1 MSKRSFLPPIDHLA
15 IVAGTLLLTL
25 FLVAS
30 DWLQRW
36 DNLIYDA
43 QLTLM
48 SRPAAVDT
56 VIVAIDD
63 ASLNALGRWPWT
75 RDIHGNLV
83 ERLSK
88 AGAKAIF
95 LDILFSEETPGQP
108 QQDQRLVEA
117 VRESGRVFLP
127 VVVEE
132 RGLGGQLVETLPFT
146 DLAAVARGLGH
157 AHMELETDGIV
168 RGVYLKEGV
177 GSPYWEQITISLLRW
192 LEPAVVEKLPGQR
205 NPNPNDLSP
214 FHVVRDHYILIPYS
228 GPPGHVPRLSYA
240 QVLQGQFSEEDVRG
254 RIVLVGATATG
265 LGDLLPTPLSGRYRP
280 MSGVEI
286 NAQLLDGLRRGL
298 TITRL
303 DRRWLMFGSAILVLI
318 PFLLFPRLSPRAVLA
333 AALGLLLGTL
343 LLSGLLLFQQLWFPP
358 ISALVGIMLSYPLWS
373 WRRLENTM
381 GYLNGELENLQ
392 AEPRL
397 VGYFGQSPELGE
409 GLEFLSQI
417 LPIDGW
423 RIEES
428 DGAMVSQQGAEPR
441 PPETPLSSWV
451 WTAEG
456 GSLWAQVTTTN
467 SLLLGLEW
475 GGENNPT
482 INEWEILNN
491 FLAQLRV
498 SFVSESDRAR
508 NTRELI
514 ERRIQ
519 QVKSASDQLCNIRR
533 LINDTLGQMEEGL
546 VVTSAI
552 GLVIMVNPRAA
563 KFLAGDES
571 GDLRGRPLLPLLSQ
585 LQIHS
590 DDSWTKILRAVLV
603 KGDSVQL
610 EASCTTGMT
619 LYIQLDPLALHDQ
632 TGRGMIINFSD
643 VTLLKRSERQRS
655 QALGFLSHDLRSP
668 ITSLLALLDSG
679 KRPMDRAGLMEIET
693 YARKTL
699 NLADDFLNLARA
711 ENADADNFS
720 DIDLISVAHNAVDEI
735 YSRARAKQIIIQR
748 KFEPEEVWL
757 CADAGL
763 LERAFINLLGNAV
776 KFSPQETSVT
786 FRIGRTQDGLQCEVL
801 DQGPG
806 ISIEEYES
814 IFTPYIQGNRTM
826 ANKRAGTGLGLAQVK
841 AVVEKHGGD
850 IQVRNGPEGGAWFT
864 LTIPLGGTDLYPD
877 SER

>member
-1 MSKRSFLPPIDHLA
+1 M
-15 IVAGTLLLTL
+15 
-25 FLVAS
+25 
-30 DWLQRW
+30 
-36 DNLIYDA
+36 
-43 QLTLM
+43 
-48 SRPAAVDT
+48 
-56 VIVAIDD
+56 
-63 ASLNALGRWPWT
+63 
-75 RDIHGNLV
+75 
-83 ERLSK
+83 
-88 AGAKAIF
+88 
-95 LDILFSEETPGQP
+95 
-108 QQDQRLVEA
+108 
-117 VRESGRVFLP
+117 
-127 VVVEE
+127 
-132 RGLGGQLVETLPFT
+132 
-146 DLAAVARGLGH
+146 
-157 AHMELETDGIV
+157 
-168 RGVYLKEGV
+168 
-177 GSPYWEQITISLLRW
+177 
-192 LEPAVVEKLPGQR
+192 
-205 NPNPNDLSP
+205 
-214 FHVVRDHYILIPYS
+214 
-228 GPPGHVPRLSYA
+228 
-240 QVLQGQFSEEDVRG
+240 
-254 RIVLVGATATG
+254 
-265 LGDLLPTPLSGRYRP
+265 
-280 MSGVEI
+280 
-286 NAQLLDGLRRGL
+286 
-298 TITRL
+298 
-303 DRRWLMFGSAILVLI
+303 
-318 PFLLFPRLSPRAVLA
+318 
-333 AALGLLLGTL
+333 
-343 LLSGLLLFQQLWFPP
+343 
-358 ISALVGIMLSYPLWS
+358 
-373 WRRLENTM
+373 
-381 GYLNGELENLQ
+381 
-392 AEPRL
+392 
-397 VGYFGQSPELGE
+397 
-409 GLEFLSQI
+409 
-417 LPIDGW
+417 
-423 RIEES
+423 
-428 DGAMVSQQGAEPR
+428 
-441 PPETPLSSWV
+441 
-451 WTAEG
+451 
-456 GSLWAQVTTTN
+456 
-467 SLLLGLEW
+467 LGLEW

-508 NTRELI
+508 NTRELV

>member
-1 MSKRSFLPPIDHLA
+1 M
-15 IVAGTLLLTL
+15 
-25 FLVAS
+25 
-30 DWLQRW
+30 
-36 DNLIYDA
+36 
-43 QLTLM
+43 
-48 SRPAAVDT
+48 
-56 VIVAIDD
+56 
-63 ASLNALGRWPWT
+63 
-75 RDIHGNLV
+75 
-83 ERLSK
+83 
-88 AGAKAIF
+88 
-95 LDILFSEETPGQP
+95 
-108 QQDQRLVEA
+108 
-117 VRESGRVFLP
+117 
-127 VVVEE
+127 
-132 RGLGGQLVETLPFT
+132 
-146 DLAAVARGLGH
+146 
-157 AHMELETDGIV
+157 
-168 RGVYLKEGV
+168 
-177 GSPYWEQITISLLRW
+177 
-192 LEPAVVEKLPGQR
+192 
-205 NPNPNDLSP
+205 
-214 FHVVRDHYILIPYS
+214 PYS

-240 QVLQGQFSEEDVRG
+240 QVLQGQFREEDVRG

>member
-1 MSKRSFLPPIDHLA
+1 MSKHSFLPPIDHLA

-63 ASLNALGRWPWT
+63 ASLKVLGRWPWT
-75 RDIHGNLV
+75 RDIHGDLV
-83 ERLSK
+83 EKLSK
-88 AGAKAIF
+88 AGAEAIF

-108 QQDQRLVEA
+108 LQDQRLVEA

-132 RGLGGQLVETLPFT
+132 RGLGGQLVESLPFA
-146 DLAAVARGLGH
+146 DLAAAARGLGH
-157 AHMELETDGIV
+157 VHMELEADGIA

-205 NPNPNDLSP
+205 NPNPSDLSP
-214 FHVVRDHYILIPYS
+214 FHVVRDHYTLIPYS

-240 QVLQGQFSEEDVRG
+240 QVLQGQFREEDVRG

-303 DRRWLMFGSAILVLI
+303 DRRWLMFGSALLVLI

-343 LLSGLLLFQQLWFPP
+343 LLSALLLLQQLWFPP

-397 VGYFGQSPELGE
+397 VEYFGQSPELGE

-423 RIEES
+423 RIQES
-428 DGAMVSQQGAEPR
+428 GGAIVSQQGAEPR
-441 PPETPLSSWV
+441 LPDIPLSSRV
-451 WTAEG
+451 WSDAG
-456 GSLWAQVTTTN
+456 GSLWAQVTTN
-467 SLLLGLEW
+467 SNNLLLGLEW
-475 GGENNPT
+475 GG
-482 INEWEILNN
+482 
-491 FLAQLRV
+491 
-498 SFVSESDRAR
+498 
-508 NTRELI
+508 
-514 ERRIQ
+514 
-519 QVKSASDQLCNIRR
+519 
-533 LINDTLGQMEEGL
+533 
-546 VVTSAI
+546 
-552 GLVIMVNPRAA
+552 
-563 KFLAGDES
+563 
-571 GDLRGRPLLPLLSQ
+571 
-585 LQIHS
+585 
-590 DDSWTKILRAVLV
+590 
-603 KGDSVQL
+603 
-610 EASCTTGMT
+610 GMT
-619 LYIQLDPLALHDQ
+619 RQL
-632 TGRGMIINFSD
+632 M
-643 VTLLKRSERQRS
+643 
-655 QALGFLSHDLRSP
+655 
-668 ITSLLALLDSG
+668 SG
-679 KRPMDRAGLMEIET
+679 K
-693 YARKTL
+693 
-699 NLADDFLNLARA
+699 
-711 ENADADNFS
+711 S
-720 DIDLISVAHNAVDEI
+720 
-735 YSRARAKQIIIQR
+735 
-748 KFEPEEVWL
+748 
-757 CADAGL
+757 
-763 LERAFINLLGNAV
+763 
-776 KFSPQETSVT
+776 
-786 FRIGRTQDGLQCEVL
+786 
-801 DQGPG
+801 
-806 ISIEEYES
+806 
-814 IFTPYIQGNRTM
+814 
-826 ANKRAGTGLGLAQVK
+826 
-841 AVVEKHGGD
+841 
-850 IQVRNGPEGGAWFT
+850 
-864 LTIPLGGTDLYPD
+864 
-877 SER
+877 